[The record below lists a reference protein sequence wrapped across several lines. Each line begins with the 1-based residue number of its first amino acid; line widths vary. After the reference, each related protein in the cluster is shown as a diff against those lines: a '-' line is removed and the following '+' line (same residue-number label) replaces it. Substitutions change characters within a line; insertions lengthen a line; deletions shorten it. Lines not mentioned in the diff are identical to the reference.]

1 MPNASRT
8 FNNSQLTINKRKGFT
23 LIELLITIAIAG
35 ILATFVVS
43 SFGSAQQKGR
53 DARRK
58 SDLDAVKKA
67 LELAKSDCT
76 GSNYY
81 PVVTGTPTNNENTR
95 FDALQTHLA
104 NTNLKYMNSV
114 PDDPKNSGSYMYGYN
129 TNATTT
135 SSVCADT
142 DGDAT
147 PLEQTGSTDY
157 MLRALLE
164 RGTNDPDSASTF
176 TKCSGKPG
184 VPGVN
189 PGNTYYVC
197 ND

>member
-1 MPNASRT
+1 MPNASQT
-8 FNNSQLTINKRKGFT
+8 FNNSQIAISKRKGFT
-23 LIELLITIAIAG
+23 LIELLITIAVVG
-35 ILATFVVS
+35 ILASFVVS

-67 LELAKSDCT
+67 LELAKSDCK

-81 PVVTGTPTNNENTR
+81 PVVTGANENTR
-95 FDALQTHLA
+95 FDSLQTHLA

-135 SSVCADT
+135 SSVCVDT
-142 DGDAT
+142 DGDTT
-147 PLEQTGSTDY
+147 PLEQFGSTDF

-164 RGTNDPDSASTF
+164 RGTNDPDSTSTF
-176 TKCSGKPG
+176 TKCSGTPG
-184 VPGVN
+184 MPGSA
-189 PGNTYYVC
+189 GGYYYVC